1 MRGWGGGGGL
11 RVPGPVE
18 SPPPPPRLHAVPLAL
33 CMASARECGGVWV
46 YCGSGVIYVR
56 NEVAPRCS
64 FGGWG
69 VQQHRLP
76 AHKRATALHSQKEI
90 KADHKPECPVLSAF
104 RQSLHVT
111 MK

>member
-1 MRGWGGGGGL
+1 M
-11 RVPGPVE
+11 
-18 SPPPPPRLHAVPLAL
+18 
-33 CMASARECGGVWV
+33 
-46 YCGSGVIYVR
+46 IYVR

-76 AHKRATALHSQKEI
+76 AHKRATALHSQEEI

-104 RQSLHVT
+104 RQKSARDHEV
-111 MK
+111 KCPVAHNAANDRNPRGN

>member
-1 MRGWGGGGGL
+1 MRGWGEGGTPL
-11 RVPGPVE
+11 PGTSGV
-18 SPPPPPRLHAVPLAL
+18 PPPSPTPPCSSSGLVHGQCQGVW
-33 CMASARECGGVWV
+33 GVWV

-104 RQSLHVT
+104 RQSLHVI
-111 MK
+111 MR